1 MRTRPRSGLRA
12 TPLGALAVTVPVV
25 GWSFANTIVKIVDVP
40 ALSFAFW
47 RLLMGTA
54 VMLVVLAV
62 SRRRMT
68 WAMVRASAPG
78 GVLFGFNLILF
89 FSAIKE
95 TSIAD
100 VLVIA
105 ALQPALILL
114 VAGRLFGE
122 RVTRR
127 EVGWVLVS
135 VVGVVGFVV
144 VSSGTPVWSLWGDL
158 LALGSVIVWTAYFVV
173 SKRARKQVQAV
184 EYMTTVTLVA
194 TLVVTPITLV
204 SGTGVGG
211 LRTADWLWL
220 ALFVASAQGGH
231 LLLAWAHRQV
241 DVTVSSLIVLAE
253 TPISAVAALVVLGE
267 PLTALQVVAGL
278 VAVAAVGVVVRG
290 ATTSGSVEAAEP
302 GPS

>member
-12 TPLGALAVTVPVV
+12 TPLGALAVTAPVV

-54 VMLVVLAV
+54 VMLVVLTV

-68 WAMVRASAPG
+68 WAMIRASAPG

-122 RVTRR
+122 WVTRR

-135 VVGVVGFVV
+135 VVGVAGFVV
-144 VSSGTPVWSLWGDL
+144 VSSATPVWSLWGDL
-158 LALGSVIVWTAYFVV
+158 LAVGSVIVWTAYFVV
-173 SKRARKQVQAV
+173 SKRARERVQAV

-194 TLVVTPITLV
+194 TLVVTPIALFA
-204 SGTGVGG
+204 GDGVVG
-211 LRTADWLWL
+211 LRTTDWFWL
-220 ALFVASAQGGH
+220 GLFVASAQGGH

-253 TPISAVAALVVLGE
+253 TPISAVAALLVLGE